1 MTNILNLNGK
11 KKQPSN
17 KGLINAYVCTE
28 LHTTITKNI
37 DEGPIPMMIACP
49 LTDCGKP
56 ARSMMYQVN
65 QNFHHTIEWYSPDKA
80 ELLRMSTQYE
90 KPAYLQMVELVQ
102 KGGLISRLVE
112 PTKPK

>member
-37 DEGPIPMMIACP
+37 DEGP
-49 LTDCGKP
+49 
-56 ARSMMYQVN
+56 N
-65 QNFHHTIEWYSPDKA
+65 QGGGHNQ
-80 ELLRMSTQYE
+80 LLAS
-90 KPAYLQMVELVQ
+90 L
-102 KGGLISRLVE
+102 KG
-112 PTKPK
+112 